1 MYFDSLLTSNDNK
14 WLYGYNIIT
23 YIFVL
28 RVGIFKLRFRFC
40 RGIVYL
46 VWIMNENN

>member
-23 YIFVL
+23 YIFVSG
-28 RVGIFKLRFRFC
+28 VGILKLKLRFSH
-40 RGIVYL
+40 GIAYL
-46 VWIMNENN
+46 VRIMN